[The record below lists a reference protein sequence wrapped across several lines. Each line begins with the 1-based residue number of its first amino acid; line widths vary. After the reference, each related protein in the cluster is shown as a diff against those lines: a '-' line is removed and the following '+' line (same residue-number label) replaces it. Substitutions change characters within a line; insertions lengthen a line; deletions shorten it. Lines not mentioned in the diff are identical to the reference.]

1 MNYHYHYKRVLLVL
15 FFTLSLTA
23 CKQNNPE
30 KVSPPIKLVKTS
42 IVNDGQHQVR
52 YFTGLIEAN
61 QTLDMNFRISGE
73 LINLPIKSAQRVKK
87 GQLLAQLDNSQ
98 QQINKKTQQALLKQ
112 SKAEY
117 ERAKTLMHKNAISQ
131 ANLDALESEYI
142 YAQSAYE
149 QSLKDIE
156 YTSLIAPF
164 PGVISNR
171 YVDNFTK
178 LTSSLMI
185 LTLQDIKQY
194 KIKITVPQSIF
205 IHFQTANQVELS
217 AEIEGFSQPFP
228 LKIDEMSVSQKSRQQ
243 LQLTLLMQPP
253 KDRRIFT
260 GTSVKVK
267 AEAVNGPKNI
277 ILPSHTVLKS
287 GEGHYVY
294 VVRSESEDNT
304 LEKRKVKVE
313 GLSHRGLIISDG
325 LKSGERVVVAG
336 VSQVRDGQ
344 QVRVGVE

>member
-1 MNYHYHYKRVLLVL
+1 MNYQYRYKSVLLVL
-15 FFTLSLTA
+15 FLTLSLTA
-23 CKQNNPE
+23 CKQNIAE
-30 KVSPPIKLVKTS
+30 KVSPQIKLVKTS

-52 YFTGLIEAN
+52 YFTGHIEAN

-73 LINLPIKSAQRVKK
+73 LIDLPIKSAQRVKK
-87 GQLLAQLDNSQ
+87 GQLLARLDSSQ

-112 SKAEY
+112 SKAEF
-117 ERAKTLMHKNAISQ
+117 ERAKTLIHKNAISQ
-131 ANLDALESEYI
+131 ANLDALESQYI

-149 QSLKDIE
+149 QSLKDID

-164 PGVISNR
+164 SGVISNR
-171 YVDNFTK
+171 YIDNFSK
-178 LTSSLMI
+178 VTSSLMI
-185 LTLQDIKQY
+185 LTLQDINQY

-205 IHFQTANQVELS
+205 IHFQAANQVELS

-260 GTSVKVK
+260 GTSVK

-294 VVRSESEDNT
+294 VVRSESENYI

-313 GLSHRGLIISDG
+313 GLSHGGLIISDG
-325 LKSGERVVVAG
+325 LKSGERIVVAG
-336 VSQVRDGQ
+336 VSQVSDGQ

>member
-1 MNYHYHYKRVLLVL
+1 MNYHYRYKSVLLVL
-15 FFTLSLTA
+15 FFTLSITA
-23 CKQNNPE
+23 CKQNIPK

-42 IVNDGQHQVR
+42 VMNDGQHQIR

-98 QQINKKTQQALLKQ
+98 QQINKKIQQALLKQ

-117 ERAKTLMHKNAISQ
+117 QRAKALMHKNAISQ
-131 ANLDALESEYI
+131 ANLDTLESQYT
-142 YAQSAYE
+142 YAQLAYK

-164 PGVISNR
+164 SGVISNR

-185 LTLQDIKQY
+185 LTLQDTQQY

-205 IHFQTANQVELS
+205 IQFQTADQVELS
-217 AEIEGFSQPFP
+217 AVIEGFPQPFP
-228 LKIDEMSVSQKSRQQ
+228 LEIDEMSVSQESSQQ

-267 AEAVNGPKNI
+267 AEAVNGPKNM

-294 VVRSESEDNT
+294 VVRSESENYI

-313 GLSHRGLIISDG
+313 GLSHGGLIISDG
-325 LKSGERVVVAG
+325 LKSGERIVVAG
-336 VSQVRDGQ
+336 VSQVSDGQ

>member
-1 MNYHYHYKRVLLVL
+1 MNAHHDYKTLLLVL
-15 FFTLSLTA
+15 ILALNLTA
-23 CKQNNPE
+23 CKQEVSE
-30 KVSPPIKLVKTS
+30 KTSPPIKLVKTTVVS
-42 IVNDGQHQVR
+42 EQHQVR

-61 QTLDMNFRISGE
+61 KTLDMNFRIQGE
-73 LINLPIKSAQRVKK
+73 LTQLPIKAGQKIKK

-98 QQINKKTQQALLKQ
+98 QLINKKSQQAPLKQ

-117 ERAKTLMHKNAISQ
+117 ERAKALMQKNAISQ
-131 ANLDALESEYI
+131 ANLEALESQYI
-142 YAQSAYE
+142 SAQSAYE
-149 QSLKDIE
+149 QSLKDVE

-171 YVDNFTK
+171 YIDNFTK
-178 LTSSLMI
+178 VTSSLMI
-185 LTLQDIKQY
+185 LTLQDIQQY

-205 IHFQTANQVELS
+205 IHFQTADLVKLT

-228 LKIDEMSVSQKSRQQ
+228 LKIDEMSVSQNSSQQ

-267 AEAVNGPKNI
+267 AEAVNEPKNI

-287 GEGHYVY
+287 AEEHYVY
-294 VVRSESEDNT
+294 VVQSQSEGNV
-304 LEKRKVKVE
+304 LQKRKVEVE
-313 GLSHRGLIISDG
+313 GLSHRGIIISDG